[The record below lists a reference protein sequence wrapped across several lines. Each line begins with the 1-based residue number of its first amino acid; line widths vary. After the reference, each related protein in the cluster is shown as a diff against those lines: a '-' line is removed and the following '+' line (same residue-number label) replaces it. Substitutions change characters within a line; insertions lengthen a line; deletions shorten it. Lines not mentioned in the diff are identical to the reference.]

1 MKRRTYMA
9 AVAGTSIGGLSGCLG
24 SFGLGEEPTEIR
36 IIASDHSHELYP
48 DIDGID
54 IDLRTSS
61 SSVIGSNWARDGNPL
76 YEEYDIAIV
85 RNTNLLEI
93 IDSGHV
99 TPVVADSLTYDD
111 DIYDAVARA
120 QEGEPFARNGDR
132 HALLTRFDWIG
143 YCYDIRE
150 ITDPGSSWNVLFQ
163 DELDGNDLEGRVRM
177 PSNPVYLVTTAAF
190 HLGYE
195 DGFEGETF
203 GFSAEELDS
212 IEETLREQQPLV
224 NNYGGLTDRYR
235 TGGPLVGVTNQDN
248 VNRHKLNHGGNLE
261 LVIPDEGAL
270 MTYAGGVVSSDSEH
284 PEEAWQV
291 IDAMRSPENGVYA
304 PLRTGS
310 HSPNPGFVDHLP
322 ESYADIIVPVPEDD
336 FDRLIPLK
344 TVDDRE
350 SWEAIGNELT

>member
-9 AVAGTSIGGLSGCLG
+9 AIAGSSIGGLAGCLG
-24 SFGLGEEPTEIR
+24 SFGEEPTEIR

-48 DIDGID
+48 DFDDID

-61 SSVIGSNWARDGNPL
+61 TSVIASNWERDEDPL

-85 RNTNLLEI
+85 RNLNLHDI
-93 IDSGHV
+93 IETGHV
-99 TPVVADSLTYDD
+99 APVVTDALTYDE
-111 DIYDAVARA
+111 DIYDTVSRA
-120 QEGEPFARNGDR
+120 QEGEHFSRNGDQ

-143 YCYDIRE
+143 YGYDIRE
-150 ITDPGSSWNVLFQ
+150 ISDPGSSWSVLFQ

-177 PSNPVYLVTTAAF
+177 PSDLIYLITTAAF
-190 HLGYE
+190 HLGYD

-203 GFSAEELDS
+203 GFSAEELET

-224 NNYGGLTDRYR
+224 NNYGGIGDRYR
-235 TGGPLVGVTNQDN
+235 TGGPLVGVMNQDN

-270 MTYAGGVVSSDSEH
+270 MTYAGGVVSSESEH
-284 PEEAWQV
+284 PEEAWRV
-291 IDAMRSPENGVYA
+291 IDAMRSPENGVHA

-310 HSPNPGFVDHLP
+310 HSPNPAFVDHLP
-322 ESYADIIVPVPEDD
+322 ESYADVIVPVPEDD
-336 FDRLIPLK
+336 FDRLIALRP
-344 TVDDRE
+344 VDDLE
-350 SWEAIGNELT
+350 SWSAIANEIR